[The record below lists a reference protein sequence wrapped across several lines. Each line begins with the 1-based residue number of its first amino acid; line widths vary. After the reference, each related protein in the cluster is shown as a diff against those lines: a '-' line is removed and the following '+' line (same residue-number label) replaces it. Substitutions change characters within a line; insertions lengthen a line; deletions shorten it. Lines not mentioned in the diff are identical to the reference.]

1 MRRFAVASA
10 FLIMSSAVVPSAAH
24 ADTPSGSTLYVNGSG
39 SSPQCSDSAGSGA
52 QATPFCTI
60 EAAVNAAS
68 PGQTVYVESGSYPAT
83 TITHSGTAAAPIN
96 IVGAPDYR
104 HGSFHQAWI
113 GYLATGISL
122 TVTGSS
128 YLNFEDIGVET
139 GPTGTVSVSGS
150 SHITF
155 DDTTFGYSLALNA
168 PLAEI
173 TGSSQAITIGHS
185 YLTDSHT
192 PAVVVNGGSAN
203 TVISTDYLTSNDSV
217 AVSLDDAPGA
227 IVTSNT
233 IRSYCKSGLTL
244 GAADTAAVIE
254 NNTFTDSAD
263 ACPNGSSPQISV
275 DPAASPTATEDY
287 NTLAITGTQPYYAWG
302 GTDYAT
308 IAQFA
313 AATGQGS
320 HDTVYKNTYTPV
332 DSANSAAPG
341 ESTTDLLG
349 NPRIDLASV
358 ANTGAGPESYF
369 DRGAYEIVSPLQSA
383 VFLASASQAPTGS
396 PVTFTAKGFA
406 GLADGLSYDFDF
418 GDGTRQTTT
427 NTSLSHTYTQAGTYT
442 ATLTVSGV
450 TGVIKKSTLQLA
462 VVPPAPFVA
471 AMSVAAAGTMTA
483 IATNKSTDAW
493 DVTSYTVDFGDG
505 STPMQAVVSAPS
517 VTYSYKKL
525 GTYTIK
531 ITATDSQ
538 GNTATTSQQFTTAGS
553 QYTAYGPVR
562 ILDTRHG
569 IGGVT
574 TPLGANATLRLK
586 IGGAGAI
593 PANVSAVALN
603 LTVTN
608 PSGTGYI
615 TAYPD
620 GQAKPQ
626 TSNIDYS
633 PGLTKASSV
642 LVGVGSGGA
651 SSGEID
657 LYNGSAGTVDLIA
670 DVTGYFTATTAAG
683 YTPLYPARILDT
695 RSGLGTGGTKSTV
708 GAGNTLTLTVAG
720 ADSGSLPASGVSAVA
735 LNLTAVNEATGGYVT
750 AYPDGAATRPLA
762 SSLDFAAGQ
771 TVPNT
776 VIVPVGA
783 DGKIDLYN
791 GSGGTIDLI
800 ADVQGYFSAASPDA
814 YLPIAPARL
823 YDSRNTGG
831 PLTNGN
837 GPYLQP
843 LGPSPTINGTL
854 STVAFVYNLTV
865 TQPTGNGF
873 AVVYPGYG
881 PIPQT
886 SNVNF
891 TAGQTNAN
899 TAIAQAG
906 VNYAPDN
913 SFTIKFNAPSGTSA
927 QLIVD
932 LFGYFSAE

>member
-10 FLIMSSAVVPSAAH
+10 LLIMSSAAVPSAAH
-24 ADTPSGSTLYVNGSG
+24 ADTPSGSTLYVSSG
-39 SSPQCSDSAGSGA
+39 TSSQCSDSAGSGT
-52 QATPFCTI
+52 QATPYCTI

-68 PGQTVYVESGSYPAT
+68 PGQTVYIEPGNYPAT

-113 GYLATGISL
+113 GYLATGVSL
-122 TVTGSS
+122 TVSGSS

-155 DDTTFGYSLALNA
+155 DDTTFGYGVALNA

-185 YLTDSHT
+185 YLVESHT
-192 PAVVVNGGSAN
+192 PAVVVNGGSAG
-203 TVISTDYLTSNDSV
+203 TVISTDYLTSTDSV

-227 IVTSNT
+227 VVTSNT
-233 IRSYCKSGLTL
+233 VRAYCKSGLSL
-244 GAADTAAVIE
+244 GAASTAAVIE
-254 NNTFTDSAD
+254 NNMFTDSAD

-287 NTLAITGTQPYYAWG
+287 NTLAVTGTQPYYDWG
-302 GTDYAT
+302 GADYAT

-313 AATGQGS
+313 AATGQGA

-358 ANTGAGPESYF
+358 ANTGSGPESYF
-369 DRGAYEIVSPLQSA
+369 DRGAFEIVSPLQSA
-383 VFLASASQAPTGS
+383 AFLASASQAPTGS
-396 PVTFTAKGFA
+396 PVTFTAKGFT
-406 GLADGLSYDFDF
+406 GLADGLSYGFDF
-418 GDGTRQTTT
+418 GDGTTQTTA
-427 NTSLSHTYTQAGTYT
+427 NSSLSHTYTQVGTYT

-471 AMSVAAAGTMTA
+471 AMSVAAAGTMSA
-483 IATNKSTDAW
+483 VATNKSTDAW

-505 STPMQAVVSAPS
+505 STPMQAVASTPS
-517 VTYSYKKL
+517 VTHSYKKL
-525 GTYTIK
+525 GTYPIK

-553 QYTAYGPVR
+553 EYTAYGPVR

-586 IGGAGAI
+586 IGGTGAI

-642 LVGVGSGGA
+642 LVGVGSGG
-651 SSGEID
+651 EID
-657 LYNGSAGTVDLIA
+657 LYNGSSGTADLIA
-670 DVTGYFTATTAAG
+670 DVTGYFTATTADG

-695 RSGLGTGGTKSTV
+695 RSGLGTGGTKSSV
-708 GAGNTLTLTVAG
+708 GAGKTLTLTVAG
-720 ADSGSLPASGVSAVA
+720 TDSGSLPASGVNAVA

-800 ADVQGYFSAASPDA
+800 ADVQGYFSAGSPDA
-814 YLPIAPARL
+814 YLPVAPARL
-823 YDSRNTGG
+823 YDSRTSGG

-843 LGPSPTINGTL
+843 LGPNPAINGTL
-854 STVAFVYNLTV
+854 STAAFVYNVTI
-865 TQPTGNGF
+865 TQPTGSGF

-891 TAGQTNAN
+891 AAGQTNAN

-906 VNYAPDN
+906 ANYTPDN
-913 SFTIKFNAPSGTSA
+913 TFTIKFNAPSGNSA